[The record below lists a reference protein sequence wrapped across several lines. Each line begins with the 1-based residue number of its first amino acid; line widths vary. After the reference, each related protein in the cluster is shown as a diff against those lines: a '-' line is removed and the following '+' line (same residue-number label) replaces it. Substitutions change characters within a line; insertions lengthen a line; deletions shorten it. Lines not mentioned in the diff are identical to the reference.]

1 MSQMVVLGTWHDI
14 QGAQK
19 RTGRR
24 LDDTEYKK
32 VLERLLPGRDFVF
45 EEATGLG
52 PTTAAHLALDRIGA
66 GHYLDVDPA
75 LAERWAYGISEQTGV
90 SVPINPGD
98 LESECCNSERVEDQS
113 RRECVWLQ
121 RIQEKTFESGLLV
134 CGFLHVLSM
143 SFRLVE
149 AGYAVEAH
157 HYTPWQKFCQ
167 RPHVPARKEY

>member
-1 MSQMVVLGTWHDI
+1 MTQMIVLGTWHDV

-19 RTGRR
+19 RTSRR

-32 VLERLLPGRDFVF
+32 VLERLLAGRDFVF

-52 PTTAAHLALDRIGA
+52 PTTAEHYALDRMGA

-75 LAERWAYGISEQTGV
+75 LADRRAYGISEQTGV

-98 LESECCNSERVEDQS
+98 PESESCNSEHVGDQS
-113 RRECVWLQ
+113 TRECVWLQ

-134 CGFLHVLSM
+134 CGFLHMLSM
-143 SFRLVE
+143 SFRLVG

-167 RPHVPARKEY
+167 RPHVPARREY

>member
-1 MSQMVVLGTWHDI
+1 MSKMVVLGIWHDI
-14 QGAQK
+14 QGAPK
-19 RTGRR
+19 RTNRR

-32 VLERLLPGRDFVF
+32 VLERFLLGRDFVF

-52 PTTAAHLALDRIGA
+52 PTTAAHLTLDRIGA

-75 LAERWAYGISEQTGV
+75 LPERWAYGISEHTGV
-90 SVPINPGD
+90 SAPINPGD
-98 LESECCNSERVEDQS
+98 PESECCNSERVEDQF
-113 RRECVWLQ
+113 RRECVWLE

-143 SFRLVE
+143 SFRLVQ

-167 RPHVPARKEY
+167 RPHVPARKE